1 MRLQARIVS
10 LCCSRSG
17 PSYIP
22 HMSDAMVLC
31 VGCSKHGPRFGTT
44 ASHRF
49 PMCGRQRS
57 MSLLGSDRRM
67 RGKPTLHVGSLPRIL
82 PRLCWR
88 RRFPAHEALQTAGAE
103 HEAEAAIVLCVC
115 PESRSKTAIRDVQLI
130 EVSYSPRA
138 LLVEEFLSKEE
149 CEALKRMASPR
160 LQDAKTI
167 NRSTGAALPD
177 KVRTNSQMY
186 FDQASHYQDPMVVA
200 IQERMQVLARIPPGH
215 GEPLQ
220 VGRYRVGEFYQP
232 HYDSEPAQN
241 VRRAATV
248 LVYLEPPEAG
258 GETIFPKHR
267 RCQEADFE
275 DCCSRIEELVVK
287 EGGGFAVKA
296 EAGTA
301 VLFFSHDLD
310 GQSKP
315 KWVSTGQNGY
325 KVLGDAEPRPQEE
338 GDGPPEL

>member
-1 MRLQARIVS
+1 M
-10 LCCSRSG
+10 
-17 PSYIP
+17 
-22 HMSDAMVLC
+22 
-31 VGCSKHGPRFGTT
+31 
-44 ASHRF
+44 
-49 PMCGRQRS
+49 
-57 MSLLGSDRRM
+57 
-67 RGKPTLHVGSLPRIL
+67 
-82 PRLCWR
+82 
-88 RRFPAHEALQTAGAE
+88 
-103 HEAEAAIVLCVC
+103 
-115 PESRSKTAIRDVQLI
+115 
-130 EVSYSPRA
+130 
-138 LLVEEFLSKEE
+138 
-149 CEALKRMASPR
+149 
-160 LQDAKTI
+160 
-167 NRSTGAALPD
+167 PD

-310 GQSKP
+310 GQHNPLSMHASCP
-315 KWVSTGQNGY
+315 VLQGEKWVAQQWFRLEPYAGSPFFQFRKPVEGSE
-325 KVLGDAEPRPQEE
+325 GDAEPRPQEE